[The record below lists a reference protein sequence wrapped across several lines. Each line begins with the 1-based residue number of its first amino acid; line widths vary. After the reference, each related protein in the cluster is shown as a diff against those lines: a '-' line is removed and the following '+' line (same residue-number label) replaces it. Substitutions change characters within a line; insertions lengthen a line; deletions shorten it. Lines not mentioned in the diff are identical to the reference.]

1 MPSLRRFHLAL
12 ALFLTVMSCSHND
25 PPPPEKVLI
34 RFRHHTGLPSLSGLE
49 RYGDHYFAIGDD
61 HPYLLSLDTDGKLLH
76 RWPLTGLP
84 ATFTLPKAEKPDL
97 EAITL
102 AIGPEGPRLLL
113 FGSGSLSPQRD
124 VLYVVDPEDPTRQ
137 EVFPL
142 TGLYAFL
149 RQKTGST
156 PDQWNIEAA
165 AVAGNDLIL
174 LNRGLNQVIRIDIS
188 AFWNYLRRPDTLLPV
203 RHTIIQ
209 LPALNDI
216 PCAFSGACR
225 QTGSEHLLFTA
236 SAEDTPNWI
245 EDGPV
250 AGSLIGALRVPPS
263 GPASLLWWRPWEGP
277 AALPPF
283 KAESIAPGPGENPAS
298 PDYLLVT
305 DSDGGPSEW
314 IGLSL
319 QPAND

>member
-1 MPSLRRFHLAL
+1 MPSLRRFPLVL
-12 ALFLTVMSCSHND
+12 ALFFSVMSCSHYH
-25 PPPPEKVLI
+25 PPPPEKALI
-34 RFRHHTGLPSLSGLE
+34 RFRHNTGLPSLSGLE
-49 RYGDHYFAIGDD
+49 RYGEHYFAIGDD
-61 HPYLLSLDTDGKLLH
+61 HPYLLSLDTEGKLLH
-76 RWPLTGLP
+76 RWLLTGLP

-124 VLYVVDPEDPTRQ
+124 VLFTVDPEDPSRQ

-142 TGLYAFL
+142 TNLYALL

-156 PDQWNIEAA
+156 TDQWNIEAA
-165 AVAGNDLIL
+165 AVAGNNLIL
-174 LNRGLNQVIRIDIS
+174 LNRGLNQVIRLDINT
-188 AFWNYLRRPDTLLPV
+188 FWNYLRRPDTLLPV
-203 RHTIIQ
+203 SHSSIR
-209 LPALNDI
+209 LPALNGI
-216 PCAFSGACR
+216 PCTFSGVCR
-225 QTGSEHLLFTA
+225 LTGSDHLLFTA
-236 SAEDTPNWI
+236 AAEDTPNWI

-250 AGSLIGALRVPPS
+250 AGSLIGALQVPAS
-263 GPASLLWWRPWEGP
+263 GPASLLWWRPCEGP

-283 KAESIAPGPGENPAS
+283 KAESIAPGPRDNPAS
-298 PDYLLVT
+298 PDYFLVT

-314 IGLSL
+314 IGLTL